1 MKRIA
6 VKLTLL
12 LLISAM
18 VLSVLVA
25 CKNDKPGNIA
35 TDDGAKESQTA
46 GDGIAPLEKRDLGGK
61 TFNVLLRTE
70 YKDEFAIYEE
80 TNTSVPDAV
89 YSRNKRVEEE
99 YGVVF
104 NFTDVVND
112 WDHRDTFTNAVH
124 NSVLMGGD
132 TAFDFVIGAQS
143 YVAFNIALHDF
154 LNLYDVPN
162 LTFAGDWWGQQ
173 AVEALTINNVCY
185 NVRG

>member
-99 YGVVF
+99 YGVAF

-112 WDHRDTFTNAVH
+112 
-124 NSVLMGGD
+124 
-132 TAFDFVIGAQS
+132 
-143 YVAFNIALHDF
+143 
-154 LNLYDVPN
+154 
-162 LTFAGDWWGQQ
+162 
-173 AVEALTINNVCY
+173 
-185 NVRG
+185 